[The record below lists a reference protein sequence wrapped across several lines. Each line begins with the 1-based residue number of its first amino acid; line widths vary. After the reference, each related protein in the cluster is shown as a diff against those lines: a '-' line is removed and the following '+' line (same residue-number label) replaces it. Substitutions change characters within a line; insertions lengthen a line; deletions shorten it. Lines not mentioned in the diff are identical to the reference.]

1 MNKQPNLDY
10 PYIGIPDTDE
20 KEIENY
26 NDSDTIKND
35 NSDIV

>member
-20 KEIENY
+20 KEIEDYKCKEIAAVICSQN
-26 NDSDTIKND
+26 
-35 NSDIV
+35 